1 MIDVFHISTIHI
13 DNLGTQ
19 VREMFIDEEKIE
31 VWAHTKYIYDMTFNE
46 IDTTIAVDSIID
58 VAVSVKNKDYKKMT
72 ITTSDDTYDFYFEN
86 LNEVFAVYQKIT
98 NILEK

>member
-1 MIDVFHISTIHI
+1 MTDVFHISTIHI

-31 VWAHTKYIYDMTFNE
+31 VWAHTEYIYNMTLNE
-46 IDTTIAVDSIID
+46 IDTTIAIDSIID
-58 VAVSVKNKDYKKMT
+58 VEVSVKNKDYKKMT

-98 NILEK
+98 SILEK